1 MYYLCTC
8 PLHIV
13 VWQGARIPIICFYF
27 KEAHLLLDDVALRVY
42 VHSVH
47 THVCTLMLLADVA
60 LCMNVHSVH
69 TSVHCHYF
77 IVTKVLVLPSI
88 SGGLV
93 QQFNGNCL
101 VS

>member
-13 VWQGARIPIICFYF
+13 VWQGARIPLICFYF

-60 LCMNVHSVH
+60 LCMNFHSAHARLYIDAV
-69 TSVHCHYF
+69 C
-77 IVTKVLVLPSI
+77 
-88 SGGLV
+88 
-93 QQFNGNCL
+93 
-101 VS
+101 

>member
-1 MYYLCTC
+1 MLF
-8 PLHIV
+8 
-13 VWQGARIPIICFYF
+13 A
-27 KEAHLLLDDVALRVY
+27 DVALRVY
-42 VHSVH
+42 VHSV
-47 THVCTLMLLADVA
+47 CTR
-60 LCMNVHSVH
+60 
-69 TSVHCHYF
+69 TPVHCHYF